1 MSATMSMP
9 SPDAPQLVD
18 GTGETNRW
26 SQRFARLSPAQRIF
40 AVSMTT
46 VLLLSIVRLVTGAD
60 DLRSSG
66 TMEATLRVTT
76 PILLAGLAGLWAERA
91 GIVNIGIE
99 GMMIVGSWLGGF
111 GGWKFGAWAGIAF
124 GIAGGALFGLIH
136 ALAVVRFNVDHVVS
150 GIAINILAAGS
161 TEYLSTIVFAGQQ
174 GGGESQSPPGKGGFG
189 SFDMPFL
196 AGGKIFGWRSPD
208 ILGRIEGWHDVPL
221 IPDLAGI
228 LRGLVG
234 GIYLPTLLAL
244 SLVPL
249 TAFVIWKTRF
259 GLRVRSSGE
268 APGAGESLGVN
279 IVRLRYQ
286 ALAISGAFAGFGG
299 AYLATVATST
309 YRQGQVSGRGF
320 VGLATTIFG
329 NWRPTGVLGGATLFG
344 FAEALRFRDSA
355 NVPALFLFVSIV
367 MGILL
372 IVSLMRS
379 KLVTATVSL
388 LATAVFF
395 VAYVQ
400 IKEIPDG
407 WLAATPYIVT
417 LLVLATASQT
427 LRPPAHAGIPWRPGD
442 NH

>member
-1 MSATMSMP
+1 MSATMNP
-9 SPDAPQLVD
+9 NAPELVD
-18 GTGETNRW
+18 GTNETNVW

-40 AVSMTT
+40 AISMTS
-46 VLLLSIVRLVTGAD
+46 VLVLSIVRLITGAD
-60 DLRSSG
+60 DLTSSG
-66 TMEATLRVTT
+66 TMAATLRVTS

-91 GIVNIGIE
+91 GVVNIGIE
-99 GMMIVGSWLGGF
+99 GMMVVGTWLGGF
-111 GGWKFGAWAGIAF
+111 GGWKWGAWAGIAL

-136 ALAVVRFNVDHVVS
+136 AVAVVRFNVDHVVS

-174 GGGESQSPPGKGGFG
+174 GGGESQSPAGKGGYG

-196 AGGKIFGWRSPD
+196 AGGKVFGWKSPD
-208 ILGRIEGWHDVPL
+208 VLGRVEGWSNVPL
-221 IPDLAGI
+221 LPDLAGI
-228 LRGLVG
+228 LRGVMSD
-234 GIYLPTLLAL
+234 IDFPTMLAL

-249 TAFVIWKTRF
+249 TAFVLWKTRF

-286 ALAISGAFAGFGG
+286 ALAISGALAGFGG
-299 AYLATVATST
+299 AYLSTVATST
-309 YRQGQVSGRGF
+309 YRQGQVAGQGF

-344 FAEALRFRDSA
+344 FAQALRYRDSA
-355 NVPALFLFVSIV
+355 NVPALFLFTAII
-367 MGILL
+367 MGLLL
-372 IVSLMRS
+372 IISLMRGM
-379 KLVTATVSL
+379 LVTATVAL
-388 LATAVFF
+388 MATALFF
-395 VAYVQ
+395 VAYVT

-417 LLVLATASQT
+417 LLVLATASQS
-427 LRPPAHAGIPWRPGD
+427 LRPPAHAGIPWRRGD